1 MLQEGSSSRSN
12 FAWGTF
18 RCRRLNATLAAS
30 SGFDQPSM
38 IVLASSLILEL
49 REECSGMLAR
59 DTFLIEMASSFYAK
73 NL

>member
-1 MLQEGSSSRSN
+1 
-12 FAWGTF
+12 
-18 RCRRLNATLAAS
+18 
-30 SGFDQPSM
+30 M